1 MVKKIVLAYSGGL
14 DTSVAIKWLAEEYSS
29 SVITVTV
36 NLGQFEDLEEI
47 GKRAYKTGAIKHY
60 SIDALDEFSTDFI
73 APEIASNGLYE
84 GKYPLATALARPLI
98 AKKMVEVAKKE
109 GADMVAHGST
119 GKGNDQVRFDVT
131 IKALAPN
138 IKVIAPVREWDMNRS
153 MEIEYAKKKEIP
165 VSIKKS
171 EFSID
176 ENLWG
181 RSAESGRLEDPMTEP
196 PEEAFGWTKSPLDA
210 PDKPAYIDLEFKGG
224 LPVAMNGKAM
234 KLSSLIT
241 ALNRLAGEHGIGR
254 IDHIEDRLVGIKSRE
269 VYEAPAA
276 SVILEAH
283 KDLEKLT
290 LPKSILNFKA
300 IVDSTWAR
308 LIYEGLWV
316 DPLRQSL
323 EAFTMSTQR
332 YVNGSVRIKLYRGG
346 MRVVGRSS
354 KNSLYL
360 SNLATYGTGSTFD
373 QKAAIGFIEI
383 WGLQA
388 RTARLIMD
396 GQ

>member
-1 MVKKIVLAYSGGL
+1 MDKKVVLAYSGGL
-14 DTSVAIKWLAEEYSS
+14 DTSVAIKWLAEKYSV
-29 SVITVTV
+29 SVVTVTV
-36 NLGQFEDLEEI
+36 NVGQFEDLKEI
-47 GKRAYKTGAIKHY
+47 GERAYKTGAIKHY
-60 SIDALDEFSTDFI
+60 GIDALGEFASDYI
-73 APEIASNGLYE
+73 APAIASNGLYE

-98 AKKMVEVAKKE
+98 AEKMVEVAKKE
-109 GADMVAHGST
+109 GAEMVAHGST

-131 IKALAPN
+131 IKALAPG
-138 IKVIAPVREWDMNRS
+138 IKVVAPVREWNMNRS
-153 MEIEYAKKKEIP
+153 MEIEYAKEREIP
-165 VSIKKS
+165 ISIKKS

-181 RSAESGRLEDPMTEP
+181 RSIESGRLEDPSVEP

-210 PDKPAYIDLEFKGG
+210 PNEPAYVKVDFESG
-224 LPVAMNGKAM
+224 LPVAMNGEAM
-234 KLSSLIT
+234 ELPAMISS
-241 ALNRLAGEHGIGR
+241 LNRLAGEHGVGR

-276 SVILEAH
+276 SVLLEAH
-283 KDLEKLT
+283 RELEKMT
-290 LPKSILNFKA
+290 LPKSIINFKA
-300 IVDSTWAR
+300 LVDDRWAK
-308 LIYEGLWV
+308 LVYEGLWV

-323 EAFTMSTQR
+323 EAFTKNTQK
-332 YVNGSVRIKLYRGG
+332 YVNGSVRVKLFKGG

-360 SNLATYGTGSTFD
+360 VNQATYGSGSDFD

-388 RTARLIMD
+388 RTARSIMN
-396 GQ
+396 G